1 MSQVLRA
8 RRLLTEQGWLEDHQ
22 LRMESGI
29 ITAIEPIPAGV
40 HARDADQLCPAFIDT
55 HVHGGAGVDVMDDA
69 QRCWTR
75 WRCIKRVKAQ
85 GLFTGDRHR
94 TAGDCPPGARTH
106 RPALHVR
113 GPGAQILGSY
123 LEGPYLR
130 HRTKGH
136 IRRRCFVSW
145 MSANWTR

>member
-40 HARDADQLCPAFIDT
+40 HARDADQLCPAYIDT
-55 HVHGGAGVDVMDDA
+55 HVHGGAGVDVMVDA
-69 QRCWTR
+69 PEVLDTLAMHKAREGTGAFYRRPSPHR
-75 WRCIKRVKAQ
+75 WR
-85 GLFTGDRHR
+85 LSTGRSH
-94 TAGDCPPGARTH
+94 ASPGA
-106 RPALHVR
+106 VC
-113 GPGAQILGSY
+113 PGSRAQILGSY
-123 LEGPYLR
+123 LEGPYF
-130 HRTKGH
+130 TPQNKGL